1 LYEGKFIIALA
12 TTSAIW
18 RSTGGDQTRTAVAG
32 SMDMVAPFYIANT
45 SSTTANV
52 VVSSASG
59 APALILPAG
68 AVVLTVNI
76 TNPSTGANST
86 CNVGYT
92 PLIGVGPG
100 QTTTLGTNV
109 PNAFV
114 NNANVTTRQAIQIGG
129 TGGGTQLGNAANTTN
144 LVIVTAAIG
153 TAGAVGGP
161 VTGSIRYYVAD
172 STYGEEIV

>member
-1 LYEGKFIIALA
+1 MALA

-18 RSTGGDQTRTAVAG
+18 RSTGGDQTRTAAAG
-32 SMDMVAPFYIANT
+32 SMDMVVPFYIANT

-59 APALILPAG
+59 APAVILPAN

-86 CNVGYT
+86 CNVGFT

-144 LVIVTAAIG
+144 LVVVTSAIG

-172 STYGEEIV
+172 PTYGEEIV

>member
-1 LYEGKFIIALA
+1 MALA

-18 RSTGGDQTRTAVAG
+18 RSTGGDQTRTAYAG
-32 SMDMVAPFYIANT
+32 SMDMVAQFYVANT

-52 VVSSASG
+52 VVSSTNSA
-59 APALILPAG
+59 AVILPAN

-86 CNVGYT
+86 CNVGFT
-92 PLIGVGPG
+92 PLISVGPG
-100 QTTTLGTNV
+100 QTTTLGTNI

-129 TGGGTQLGNAANTTN
+129 TGGGTQLGNVANATN
-144 LVIVTAAIG
+144 LVVVTSAIG

-172 STYGEEIV
+172 NGQQNV